1 MSIHFMPGIGS
12 LVSALPI
19 LRVSRIV
26 AFCLLTRV
34 RNATLG
40 LLRIISTIIGIVARC
55 RVVRHCRLCALS
67 LPSCVGMIPKVMTA
81 GVFYASIGD
90 AFAAFFKAEAAAHRR
105 AGV

>member
-1 MSIHFMPGIGS
+1 MPVIGS

-40 LLRIISTIIGIVARC
+40 FAADHFDNNWHRSAVSRREALPLMRAELAELRGYDSKGHDGW
-55 RVVRHCRLCALS
+55 RVD
-67 LPSCVGMIPKVMTA
+67 

-90 AFAAFFKAEAAAHRR
+90 AFAAFFKAEAAACRR